1 MEWEFEGGFCFVLC
15 FQKGGFVCLLNADG
29 KTWVERKR
37 VNVKREVTTDNKVPD
52 QVGDEVPDTGEG
64 IAFRQKGRLLS

>member
-1 MEWEFEGGFCFVLC
+1 M
-15 FQKGGFVCLLNADG
+15 LNADG